1 MPIRFS
7 EADIRGRDMDVTSE
21 MILRRAILLIAM
33 ACWVTGCDESVSL
46 DYATRADAEA
56 DKPFARGWLP
66 EIIPASSRDIAMRND
81 PDSNIS
87 SGTFAFDRSD
97 YEGFVTH
104 LRRESSQDEGGSVA
118 FVYQDWIFW
127 IEGEKNR
134 CRFHLRLGRGD
145 RARR

>member
-1 MPIRFS
+1 MGGLELSTVWIPH
-7 EADIRGRDMDVTSE
+7 ATE
-21 MILRRAILLIAM
+21 MTLQSALPLILM
-33 ACWVTGCDESVSL
+33 ACLATGCDESVSL
-46 DYATRADAEA
+46 SYSKRAEA
-56 DKPFARGWLP
+56 EAEKPFARGWLP

-97 YEGFVTH
+97 YEGFVTR
-104 LRRESSQDEGGSVA
+104 LRREPSQDEDGSLA